1 MKYYTLV
8 LETKDAIA
16 KFPYTNKEFATK
28 RFEENVKSNK
38 FTKVELIVEI
48 VEKESLDNNFEL
60 PF

>member
-16 KFPYTNKEFATK
+16 KFPYTNKEFAIK

-38 FTKVELIVEI
+38 FTKVELIVE
-48 VEKESLDNNFEL
+48 KESLDNNFEL

>member
-38 FTKVELIVEI
+38 FTKVELIVE
-48 VEKESLDNNFEL
+48 KEPLDNNFEL

>member
-38 FTKVELIVEI
+38 FTKVELIVE
-48 VEKESLDNNFEL
+48 KESLDNNFEL

>member
-16 KFPYTNKEFATK
+16 KFPYTNKEIATK
-28 RFEENVKSNK
+28 HFEEDVKNNK
-38 FTKVELIVEI
+38 FTKVELIVE
-48 VEKESLDNNFEL
+48 EDFFDKELEL

>member
-38 FTKVELIVEI
+38 FTKVELIVE
-48 VEKESLDNNFEL
+48 EESLDNNSEL

>member
-16 KFPYTNKEFATK
+16 KFSYTNKEFATK

-38 FTKVELIVEI
+38 FTKVELIVE
-48 VEKESLDNNFEL
+48 KESLDNNFEL